1 MNILRSLIFDP
12 SQSPSLLR
20 WTKIFRT
27 VPLVPF
33 ESLLLDPLLLELLEL
48 FELFESLLLEVRE
61 GLRGRTV
68 GEGPLGLTVGDDPP
82 PLESLLFDP
91 LLPPLLFE
99 LFE

>member
-48 FELFESLLLEVRE
+48 FESLLFEVEE
-61 GLRGRTV
+61 GSRGRTV
-68 GEGPLGLTVGDDPP
+68 GEGPRVLTVGYD
-82 PLESLLFDP
+82 L
-91 LLPPLLFE
+91 
-99 LFE
+99 

>member
-27 VPLVPF
+27 VPLVRL
-33 ESLLLDPLLLELLEL
+33 ESLLL
-48 FELFESLLLEVRE
+48 
-61 GLRGRTV
+61 
-68 GEGPLGLTVGDDPP
+68 
-82 PLESLLFDP
+82 DP

-99 LFE
+99 LFELFELFVRGLTVGVGPRGLKVGEGPRGFTVGEGPRGLTVGDDPPPL

>member
-1 MNILRSLIFDP
+1 MKILEPLVFD
-12 SQSPSLLR
+12 SSPSSSLLG
-20 WTKIFRT
+20 WTKIFRFVT
-27 VPLVPF
+27 LVRF
-33 ESLLLDPLLLELLEL
+33 ESLLLYPLLPPLL

-91 LLPPLLFE
+91 LLPPLPFE

>member
-33 ESLLLDPLLLELLEL
+33 ESLLLDPLLFEL
-48 FELFESLLLEVRE
+48 FELFEPVFFSI
-61 GLRGRTV
+61 G
-68 GEGPLGLTVGDDPP
+68 
-82 PLESLLFDP
+82 FDTGFAAGSFAAAAGFVVAITTGSVITAVTSSH
-91 LLPPLLFE
+91 LDRLVS
-99 LFE
+99 